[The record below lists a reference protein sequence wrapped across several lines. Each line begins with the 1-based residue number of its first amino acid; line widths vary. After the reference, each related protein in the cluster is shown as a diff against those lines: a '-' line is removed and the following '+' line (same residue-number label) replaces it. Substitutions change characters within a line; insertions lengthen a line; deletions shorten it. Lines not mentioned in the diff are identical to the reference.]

1 MEELDL
7 KWEVSAGCYFSWI
20 ILATIALKG
29 DGTNIR
35 ATRTR
40 AAFKLRLLP
49 GSMMSATPL
58 EAGARVW
65 GVKNR
70 SLKGGFSILV
80 RNGIASWRVGASL
93 LSWSCFFF
101 CCVYIYTMA
110 MAVSH
115 LARSSAKACASYGL
129 GCIGEVLEGQPEH
142 QTVFNLLI
150 LNWKWEQK
158 SMYVLFKNGR
168 SVPYRA
174 LVNPTG
180 F

>member
-1 MEELDL
+1 
-7 KWEVSAGCYFSWI
+7 
-20 ILATIALKG
+20 
-29 DGTNIR
+29 
-35 ATRTR
+35 
-40 AAFKLRLLP
+40 
-49 GSMMSATPL
+49 
-58 EAGARVW
+58 
-65 GVKNR
+65 
-70 SLKGGFSILV
+70 
-80 RNGIASWRVGASL
+80 
-93 LSWSCFFF
+93 
-101 CCVYIYTMA
+101 

-129 GCIGEVLEGQPEH
+129 GCIGEVPEGQPEH
-142 QTVFNLLI
+142 QAVFNLLT